1 MEIFKV
7 NLRIRDCM
15 DKEWM
20 LSNGIGGYSMQTVSS
35 TSTRSYHGLL
45 VASLNKPL
53 NRNVILS
60 NIIEDVYIGK
70 EHFMLH
76 TNMNTDYISEGY
88 KNLNTF
94 KYKYGPEIEYKINKD
109 IKIGNKNIKDQIY
122 ITKKIQMEYGTNT
135 TVLIYNIKAG
145 KEDVYIDFSPLINYR
160 DFHSV
165 NSSLDLFQTEI
176 PSKEKNN
183 KRVKYNITNTNPNF
197 NEKNSKSINLY
208 MSVSD
213 SKYIISNEKYNDLF
227 FFREKERGFEYKE
240 NLLMPGQFKV
250 KVDKNTSKTIYI
262 SASLD
267 EEEKNV
273 ENIFKKEEKRKKELI
288 KKAKLQIKKSCK
300 KVKGL
305 QELSED
311 LALASDYFIVSRD
324 DKKTIIAGYPWFA
337 DWGRDA
343 FIAFEGLLL
352 KTKRYDEAKKVLDIF
367 SERLTWGLIPNSF
380 DEYTKKPL
388 YNSADASLL
397 YINALKTYLKYTND
411 EKYIKNN
418 LDKVREIVKLYE
430 IGTNY
435 DNNNIYEDKD
445 GLIVSGTEKTQNTW
459 MDAKIGNIVVTP
471 RNGKVVEINALWYNA
486 IMILSEFEK
495 KYGDEKRAE
504 ELKEK
509 AKKIQK
515 SFLKKFKSNKKG
527 LKDLVE
533 SDIVRPN
540 QLFSM
545 WTNYEIVDPKSKLAN
560 EIIEVCDRRLRNRY
574 GLKTLEKGHSFY
586 VDEYS
591 GNSFKRDMS
600 YHQGISWVW
609 LLELYYEAVRKRAN
623 LTNKKEDIKK
633 YNDFLE
639 DTKKTYLK
647 NLYQKPCVM
656 SINEINDS
664 TFPYDGKGAIS
675 QAWSVGAIIKILC
688 E

>member
-20 LSNGIGGYSMQTVSS
+20 LANGIGGYSMQTVSS
-35 TSTRSYHGLL
+35 TNTRSYHGLL

-60 NIIEDVYIGK
+60 NILEDVYIGE
-70 EHFMLH
+70 EHFMLY

-88 KNLNTF
+88 KNLNNF
-94 KYKYGPEIEYKINKD
+94 KYKYGPEIEYKISKA

-122 ITKKIQMEYGTNT
+122 ITKKIQMEHGTNT

-145 KEDVYIDFSPLINYR
+145 EEDVYIDFSPLINYR
-160 DFHSV
+160 NFHCV
-165 NSSLDLFQTEI
+165 NSSHDLFQTEI
-176 PSKEKNN
+176 PSKTKNN
-183 KRVKYNITNTNPNF
+183 KRIKYNITNTNPNF
-197 NEKNSKSINLY
+197 SEENPKSINLY

-213 SKYIISNEKYNDLF
+213 SKYIINNKKYNDLF

-273 ENIFKKEEKRKKELI
+273 KKIFEKEEKRKKEII
-288 KKAKLQIKKSCK
+288 KNAKLQIKKDCK
-300 KVKGL
+300 KVNGL
-305 QELSED
+305 KELSED

-324 DKKTIIAGYPWFA
+324 DKKTIIAGYPWFS

-343 FIAFEGLLL
+343 LIAIEGLLF
-352 KTKRYDEAKKVLDIF
+352 KTKRYDEAKKVLDVF
-367 SERLTWGLIPNSF
+367 SEKLTWGLIPNSF

-445 GLIVSGTEKTQNTW
+445 GLIVSGTENTQNTW
-459 MDAKIGNIVVTP
+459 MDAKIGDIVVTP

-486 IMILSEFEK
+486 LMILSEFENK
-495 KYGDEKRAE
+495 FGNKKRAN
-504 ELKEK
+504 ELEEK
-509 AKKIQK
+509 ARKTKKA
-515 SFLKKFKSNKKG
+515 FLKQFKSKKKG
-527 LKDLVE
+527 LKDLVN

-540 QLFSM
+540 QLFTM
-545 WTNYEIVDPKSKLAN
+545 WTNYEIIDPKSKIAN
-560 EIIEVCDRRLRNRY
+560 EIIEVCDRRLRNRF
-574 GLKTLEKGHSFY
+574 GLKSLEKGHPFY
-586 VDEYS
+586 IDEYS
-591 GNSFKRDMS
+591 GNAFKRDMS

-623 LTNKKEDIKK
+623 LTKKQEDVKK
-633 YNDFLE
+633 YKECLE
-639 DTKKTYLK
+639 DTKKTYMK